1 MAISSEIAFINIT
14 GNISADYRNRGEP
27 MGLKANANNR
37 ESNRAA
43 LENLMQEAL
52 RHASGGQVRVISP
65 MVSGKEITLA
75 HVIGTSDYSVYK
87 NLGLDIG
94 FHEGED
100 PTGRSIGILHIH
112 PAESVVIS
120 ADIAVKWGDIDIGFM
135 DRFSGS
141 LIITGPRAEVDS
153 AIRENCRYFR
163 DELGYTVCPISHE

>member
-1 MAISSEIAFINIT
+1 
-14 GNISADYRNRGEP
+14 
-27 MGLKANANNR
+27 MGYKANAKDLDN
-37 ESNRAA
+37 NRAA
-43 LENLMQEAL
+43 IEALMQEAM
-52 RHASGGQVRVISP
+52 RHAQNGQVRIISP

-75 HVIGTSDYSVYK
+75 HVIGTSEYSIYK

-94 FHEGED
+94 FHEGEN

-153 AIRENCRYFR
+153 AIAENCRYFR

>member
-1 MAISSEIAFINIT
+1 MSIKADPT
-14 GNISADYRNRGEP
+14 G
-27 MGLKANANNR
+27 R

-43 LENLMQEAL
+43 LESLMQEAM
-52 RHASGGQVRVISP
+52 RHAQGGQVRIISP

-75 HVIGTSDYSVYK
+75 HVIGTSEYSIYK

-100 PTGRSIGILHIH
+100 PTRRSIGIIHIA
-112 PAESVVIS
+112 PAESVVIA

-141 LIITGPRAEVDS
+141 LIITGSRAEVDS
-153 AIRENCRYFR
+153 AIAENCRYFAE
-163 DELGYTVCPISHE
+163 DLGYTVCPISHE